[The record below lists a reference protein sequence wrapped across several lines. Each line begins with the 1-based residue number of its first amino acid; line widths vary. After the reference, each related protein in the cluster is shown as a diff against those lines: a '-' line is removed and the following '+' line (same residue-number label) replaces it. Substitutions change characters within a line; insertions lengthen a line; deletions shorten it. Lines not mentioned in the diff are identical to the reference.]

1 MRILIEEHQ
10 YRAEVVDN
18 IIVGLTNL
26 RNIMGK
32 VSVNHVGY
40 YYNPNLGGGQG
51 DTVFILPKVLLEDV
65 AGEELL
71 FGKYHPEDII
81 DLGAQQLLSKEE
93 YDFLYE
99 LAVWI
104 YRAIVVFRDSHPD
117 SDVVQQQLV
126 QRMSTGRLQ
135 ECNTYLDILLALQKF
150 NRDNEDFFFFVLRN
164 LHSGFNKINWTRT
177 ISHSQAVM
185 QDDSPVYLNPVN
197 KRRQVNFDEE
207 LLVIFFS
214 ILNYM
219 HGHYGFPVH
228 IPVNYELITGSRFET
243 YLNGLG
249 RIQLLKIK
257 HKYFSDKALYLWE
270 LCYAFFDLSR
280 RVKVEVNEQEYVLVK
295 NFNIVF
301 EAIIDELIGTDR
313 AKMPPRLA
321 DQSDGKTVDHL
332 WVDDILLPTNE
343 KTAVYYIGDSKY
355 YKHSTP
361 VGENSIYKQFTY
373 ARNVIQWSFD
383 ALKGATRCDDEQYKI
398 RLRDDRTEG
407 YNVIPNFFISAKV
420 DFETLDYGDDAL
432 RLHSDDPY
440 STSQY
445 SDRLFDRDT
454 MLLSHYDV
462 NFLFVLAL
470 YARNN
475 AGSKQLWRDE
485 VRKRFRERVQNVLEK
500 RYTFYALKGY
510 DTADSERYITTHF
523 QQLLGK
529 LYRTEGE
536 RSIYTL
542 AVESG
547 GEGDGELIKDLR
559 KHFYVAKCKLEE
571 DPQTKIDEQIGMQG
585 EVAVEPSQW
594 LTLHYLERYT
604 GKGILVGYYRD
615 EEHLKWIMG
624 ANDRGS
630 LIYNVRLK
638 LKDEEQRPGAH
649 TAGFYGKKDV
659 QFVILYTDG
668 AEQTGEYRV
677 FHVKDTA
684 SKVTEERMRDT
695 WYPSD
700 VKGSYFFYRFDEEV
714 TLGRLR
720 IADLLRNLKV
730 EHLDEYGSYEEGEPM
745 FTTPEKLMEYREG
758 Y

>member
-26 RNIMGK
+26 RNIKGK

-40 YYNPNLGGGQG
+40 YYNPELGDGEG

-65 AGEELL
+65 EGEELV
-71 FGKYHPEDII
+71 FGKYRPEDII
-81 DLGAQQLLSKEE
+81 DLSSQQLLSKEE

-104 YRAIVVFRDSHPD
+104 YRAIVVFRDWHPD

-126 QRMSTGRLQ
+126 QRMSSGRLQ

-177 ISHSQAVM
+177 ISHSQAFM
-185 QDDSPVYLNPVN
+185 QDDAPVYLNPVN
-197 KRRQVNFDEE
+197 KQRQVNFDEE

-219 HGHYGFPVH
+219 HAHYGFPVR
-228 IPVNYELITGSRFET
+228 IPVNYDLITGHRFET
-243 YLNGLG
+243 YMNGMG
-249 RIQLLKIK
+249 KVRLLSIK
-257 HKYFSDKALYLWE
+257 NKYFSDKAIYLWE

-313 AKMPPRLA
+313 AKLPPRLA
-321 DQSDGKTVDHL
+321 DQSDGKTIDHL
-332 WVDDILLPTNE
+332 WLDDLLLPTNE

-383 ALKGATRCDDEQYKI
+383 ALRGLTRCDDEQYKI

-420 DFETLDYGDDAL
+420 DFGSLDYSDDAL
-432 RLHSDDPY
+432 QLHEGESLHS
-440 STSQY
+440 TNQY

-475 AGSKQLWRDE
+475 ANSKQLWKEE
-485 VRKRFRERVQNVLEK
+485 VRKKFRERVQSVLEK
-500 RYTFYALKGY
+500 KYTFYALKGY
-510 DTADSERYITTHF
+510 DPADSEQYITTHF

-536 RSIYTL
+536 MSIYTL
-542 AVESG
+542 AIESTG
-547 GEGDGELIKDLR
+547 GSSGDGKLLDDLR
-559 KHFYVAKCKLEE
+559 KHFYVAKCKLNDDQKTEI
-571 DPQTKIDEQIGMQG
+571 DKIVGLQGTMPVGKAVVVDDNYCDKTAVAIRKHKRYAIGLG
-585 EVAVEPSQW
+585 ETAGALSLAEGYMSVQYLIMHKLTSPYVFALKPGPKLITASQ
-594 LTLHYLERYT
+594 L
-604 GKGILVGYYRD
+604 
-615 EEHLKWIMG
+615 
-624 ANDRGS
+624 NDTPH
-630 LIYNVRLK
+630 K
-638 LKDEEQRPGAH
+638 LKGQEIYILFEVEEELPGLAKKISQYALTNPPMGFTIRQSYVVDINDMLNVKLSDE
-649 TAGFYGKKDV
+649 
-659 QFVILYTDG
+659 VIC
-668 AEQTGEYRV
+668 
-677 FHVKDTA
+677 
-684 SKVTEERMRDT
+684 
-695 WYPSD
+695 
-700 VKGSYFFYRFDEEV
+700 
-714 TLGRLR
+714 
-720 IADLLRNLKV
+720 
-730 EHLDEYGSYEEGEPM
+730 
-745 FTTPEKLMEYREG
+745 
-758 Y
+758 